1 MKRTKDNIQ
10 IEITK
15 KDSVYLAIIFSLV
28 CIIAI
33 VCILIPRYYKT
44 KDANLPAQPSQAVSN
59 NDQNAQSNGATNS
72 GSETKSEDNTF
83 KNNDFGAQTDNN
95 SSKSEQ
101 NSQAN
106 DDTSNGSQSSQ
117 ANDDTSKGD
126 VSDNDSE
133 TNSETKPDDKTNSD
147 AEAKSDSG
155 VSNKE
160 NSNID
165 AETFYSST
173 VLRQLASLEKPF
185 SFMSKFLSSDKNLDK
200 NGLKLTQSQI
210 EEIENLALPIYN
222 LLQGLTQSGEQLSAD
237 LITSNDKLYS
247 SVNALNNYLNSIYD
261 NL

>member
-72 GSETKSEDNTF
+72 GSETKSD
-83 KNNDFGAQTDNN
+83 DSIN
-95 SSKSEQ
+95 SDAEANADDDTSNGSQ

-106 DDTSNGSQSSQ
+106 DD
-117 ANDDTSKGD
+117 ASKGD
-126 VSDNDSE
+126 ASGNGSE
-133 TNSETKPDDKTNSD
+133 TNSETKSDDKTDSD

-155 VSNKE
+155 VSSKE

-165 AETFYSST
+165 DETFYSST
-173 VLRQLASLEKPF
+173 VLRQLASMEKPF

-222 LLQGLTQSGEQLSAD
+222 LLQGLTQNGEQLSAD
-237 LITSNDKLYS
+237 LITGNDKLYS